1 MNPQVGNHATYWFLS
16 PARVTIGR
24 PYPFQELAQR
34 DMSGTDVG
42 LVLAVFLACTVEA
55 VEALTIVLAVGAT
68 RSWRSA
74 MIGVGVALV
83 ALAAVTAALG
93 PALTALPINVLRGV
107 VGGLLLVFGLQW
119 LRKAILRASGLK
131 ALHDEDVAFVEEAEA
146 ARDAG
151 SIDAGFDGYSFLVS
165 FKGSFLEGLEV
176 VFIALTFGSNQKNLP
191 LAAAAAAAA
200 VLLVC
205 VVGFALRAP
214 LARVPENQLKFVV
227 GVMLTSFGVFWGG
240 EGVHADWPGGD
251 AALLV
256 IIPAVAL
263 FALGT
268 VGALRRFLNTRVPVN
283 DVMASA

>member
-1 MNPQVGNHATYWFLS
+1 
-16 PARVTIGR
+16 
-24 PYPFQELAQR
+24 
-34 DMSGTDVG
+34 MSGTEVG
-42 LVLAVFLACTVEA
+42 LVVSVFIACTVEA

-74 MIGVGVALV
+74 MIGVGVALL

-131 ALHDEDVAFVEEAEA
+131 ALHDEGAAFAEEAEA
-146 ARDAG
+146 ARGAG
-151 SIDAGFDGYSFLVS
+151 GVANGFDGYAFLVS

-176 VFIALTFGSNQKNLP
+176 VFIALTFGSNQKDVP

-200 VLLVC
+200 VLMVVC
-205 VVGFALRAP
+205 AGVALRAP
-214 LARVPENQLKFVV
+214 LARVPENSLKFVV

-240 EGVHADWPGGD
+240 EGVHAHWPGGETS
-251 AALLV
+251 LLL
-256 IIPAVAL
+256 IIPLLLL
-263 FALGT
+263 FSLGT
-268 VGALRRFLNTRVPVN
+268 VAALRRVAAVRPTSPQAAR
-283 DVMASA
+283 A